1 MKRTL
6 LFNAIIFSL
15 VPVFT
20 VSADSFDID
29 GLHGTLTVNGM
40 MTEAPCTMDVTKSMR
55 QEVSLGEIPSSSL
68 RKPGDRAE
76 PVSFELEFR
85 NCIRTQ
91 SRLTDVRTDTPTWDA
106 IQPVVSVSFVAV
118 SNKYYPGMLS
128 VKGVSGLALEVT
140 DAQGEDIR
148 LGSQGRPQFLDAP
161 QGSLQYFVTPVRTP
175 EKLTEGSFSAVMDF
189 KVDYD

>member
-6 LFNAIIFSL
+6 LFNAIVFSL
-15 VPVFT
+15 APVFT
-20 VSADSFDID
+20 AGADSFDID

>member
-6 LFNAIIFSL
+6 LFNAIILSL
-15 VPVFT
+15 APVFT
-20 VSADSFDID
+20 AGADSFDID

-40 MTEAPCTMDVTKSMR
+40 MTEAPCAMDVTKSMR

-91 SRLTDVRTDTPTWDA
+91 SRLRDVRTDTPTWDA
-106 IQPVVSVSFVAV
+106 IQPVISVSFVAV
-118 SNKYYPGMLS
+118 SDKHYPEMLS

-161 QGSLQYFVTPVRTP
+161 QGSLHYFVTPVRTP

>member
-6 LFNAIIFSL
+6 LISTIILSTT
-15 VPVFT
+15 PVFA
-20 VSADSFDID
+20 SGADAWDID

-40 MTEAPCTMDVTKSMR
+40 MTEAPCSMDVTKSIS
-55 QEVSLGEIPSSSL
+55 QEVSLGEIPSYLL
-68 RKPGDRAE
+68 RNPGDRAE

-91 SRLTDVRTDTPTWDA
+91 SRLRDIRTDTPTWDA
-106 IQPVVSVSFVAV
+106 IQPVISISFVAV
-118 SNKYYPGMLS
+118 SNKDYPGMLS

-161 QGSLQYFVTPVRTP
+161 QGTLQYFVTPVRTP